1 MVDIH
6 THYIAGI
13 YLVQVYLVYSK
24 KTSTEKAR
32 LRFARL
38 RFSRRENGYL
48 EVTIRIFYGD
58 FFSPCHLLS
67 SPFYSLSLLA
77 VTQIRGHI
85 AGSSPPLPT
94 TVRALHFYHEKISAL
109 SSLAD
114 SRRLVPTH
122 ATRSLQLILIL
133 FFLFLQVNS

>member
-85 AGSSPPLPT
+85 AGSSPPSNPLRFVPCICY
-94 TVRALHFYHEKISAL
+94 REKISAL
-109 SSLAD
+109 FPLVD
-114 SRRLVPTH
+114 SRRIVLTH
-122 ATRSLQLILIL
+122 TRRSQQL
-133 FFLFLQVNS
+133 FLFYCCK